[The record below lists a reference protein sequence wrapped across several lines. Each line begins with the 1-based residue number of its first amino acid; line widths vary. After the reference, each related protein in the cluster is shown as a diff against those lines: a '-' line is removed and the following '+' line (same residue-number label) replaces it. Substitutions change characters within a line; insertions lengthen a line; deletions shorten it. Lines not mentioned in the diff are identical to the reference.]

1 MAAYVHEH
9 NVEVRN
15 LRRRVG
21 DFPKTTEARGRASGD
36 QILGFGRER
45 SWSMSVVLVSSSKAW
60 ICADLIS

>member
-21 DFPKTTEARGRASGD
+21 DFPKTTEARGRRVLSPPAREGD
-36 QILGFGRER
+36 ARN
-45 SWSMSVVLVSSSKAW
+45 S
-60 ICADLIS
+60 